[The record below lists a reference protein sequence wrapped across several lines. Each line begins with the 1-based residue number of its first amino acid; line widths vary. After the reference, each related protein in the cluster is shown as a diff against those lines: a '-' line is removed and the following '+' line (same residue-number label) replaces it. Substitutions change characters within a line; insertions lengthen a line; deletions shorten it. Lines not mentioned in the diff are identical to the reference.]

1 MTRGQVDLVLI
12 AAAWSAGAGVL
23 GLCVVYLFRRR
34 SLRWLTG
41 SVAVVAVVA
50 VLAGMVGTANAMFLS
65 GHDFGVLIW
74 VALVAGV
81 VAVGAG
87 AAPGAAIP
95 PGWGAPPT
103 ALFLPGPAWGGWFGG
118 AWGAGVGGGPAGAAG
133 GRAIAGW
140 SPALQ
145 ADARRFGESG
155 EFSSSGERGPVELQ
169 RLADELARTSRTL
182 QDSRAREARLEESR
196 RELVAWVSHDLRTPL
211 AGLRAMTEA
220 LEDGLADDPSRYHR
234 QIRAE
239 VDRMVRMVDDLF
251 ELSRI
256 HAGNLSLSLEPVLL
270 GDVVSEAIAS
280 ADPVARARGVRLGGG
295 VEEGLEVVADSA
307 ELSRVVGNLVMNA
320 IRHTP
325 SDGVVEVVGR
335 SGPRGV
341 ELSVTDGCGGLS
353 EEDMQRAFD
362 VAWQGSRARTPD
374 AAGVF
379 GSGAGLGLA
388 IVKGI
393 VEAHSGE
400 VSVANHDP
408 GCRFLVSLPRPA

>member
-1 MTRGQVDLVLI
+1 MSKDQVDIVLI
-12 AAAWSAGAGVL
+12 AAAWSGGAGVV
-23 GLCVVYLFRRR
+23 GLAGVWLLRTR
-34 SLRWLTG
+34 SVRWLTG
-41 SVAVVAVVA
+41 AVAVVAVVA
-50 VLAGMVGTANAMFLS
+50 VLAGMVGTARAMFLS
-65 GHDFGVLIW
+65 THDFNVMLL
-74 VALVAGV
+74 VSLVAGL
-81 VAVGAG
+81 VAVAAG
-87 AAPGAAIP
+87 AAVG
-95 PGWGAPPT
+95 T
-103 ALFLPGPAWGGWFGG
+103 AFS
-118 AWGAGVGGGPAGAAG
+118 
-133 GRAIAGW
+133 GW
-140 SPALQ
+140 SHALQ
-145 ADARRFGESG
+145 DEARRFGDSG
-155 EFSSSGERGPVELQ
+155 EFNAAGDRGPAEFQ
-169 RLADELARTSRTL
+169 GLADELARTSRKL
-182 QDSRAREARLEESR
+182 QESRDREARLEDSR

-220 LEDGLADDPSRYHR
+220 LEDGIADDPSRYHR

-256 HAGNLSLSLEPVLL
+256 HSGNLRLSLEPVML
-270 GDVVSEAIAS
+270 GDLVSEAIAS

-295 VEEGLEVVADSA
+295 VEQGLEVVADSA

-335 SGPRGV
+335 AGPHGV
-341 ELSVTDGCGGLS
+341 EIAVTDGCGGLS
-353 EEDMQRAFD
+353 EEDMERAFE

-374 AAGVF
+374 VAGVF

-393 VEAHSGE
+393 VEAHHGE

-408 GCRFLVSLPRPA
+408 GCRFLVHLPRPA